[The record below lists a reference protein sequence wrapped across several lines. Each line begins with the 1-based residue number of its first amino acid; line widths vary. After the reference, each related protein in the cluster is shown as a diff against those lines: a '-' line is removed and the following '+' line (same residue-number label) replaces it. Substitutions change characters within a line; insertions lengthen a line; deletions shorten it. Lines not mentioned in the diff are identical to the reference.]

1 MAGGLPGLGIMV
13 PTWLVGK
20 FTIEL
25 DAFRTFGNSM
35 FGDFPVMF
43 DDTGGYFCITLLK
56 TASRG
61 FIYSVRPMEFS

>member
-25 DAFRTFGNSM
+25 RMLSERSEAPCV
-35 FGDFPVMF
+35 GDFPVMF
-43 DDTGGYFCITLLK
+43 DDTAAGTSALL
-56 TASRG
+56 S
-61 FIYSVRPMEFS
+61 